1 MGKKKTKPVRIEDK
15 TETNLIL
22 KENFSLAK
30 KDVEILVNDLDP
42 WKQDFLLDWLNSGSI
57 STDGLDTNL
66 TDVSVALKTDK
77 KFNKSYNQIRKIL
90 DRVEL
95 MKLEKVSESNA
106 LAPKNM
112 VERIF
117 RLKSLDRDRYAD
129 RGKNI
134 GANVQVNIAFGDGV
148 VGYSNPPSR
157 ENNSDN
163 SDGKIS
169 KGMKEMVRN
178 I

>member
-66 TDVSVALKTDK
+66 TDVSVALQPDK
-77 KFNKSYNQIRKIL
+77 
-90 DRVEL
+90 
-95 MKLEKVSESNA
+95 
-106 LAPKNM
+106 
-112 VERIF
+112 
-117 RLKSLDRDRYAD
+117 
-129 RGKNI
+129 
-134 GANVQVNIAFGDGV
+134 
-148 VGYSNPPSR
+148 
-157 ENNSDN
+157 
-163 SDGKIS
+163 
-169 KGMKEMVRN
+169 
-178 I
+178 